1 MTSKFTKAAAI
12 SAASLL
18 MVAGAQGVA
27 SAQSSDSATGSISA
41 DSLGSDSVK
50 AFGSSPE
57 AGSLLDDVNNLGT
70 GSFDTTGSLL
80 GEPTSGSLGASV
92 QDLTGGSVN
101 ASYPAPGTASVDT
114 TGSLLG
120 EPTTGSLA
128 PVALSVGDSLG
139 TSGGITTVVGNLLP
153 LVAAAGSLATA
164 AGAGAVVCG
173 YVEIPGLQLPAG
185 LPECPALPG
194 QPAPGNQAPAP
205 APAPGPD
212 APNGR
217 G

>member
-1 MTSKFTKAAAI
+1 MTSKFTKVAAI

-27 SAQSSDSATGSISA
+27 SAQSSDMGSIDS
-41 DSLGSDSVK
+41 DSLGSGSLN
-50 AFGSSPE
+50 AYGSSPQ
-57 AGSLLDDVNNLGT
+57 AGSLLDDVNNGGN
-70 GSFDTTGSLL
+70 GSLDTTGSLV
-80 GEPTSGSLGASV
+80 GEPTTGSVGASV

-101 ASYPAPGTASVDT
+101 GSYPDAGTASVDT

-153 LVAAAGSLATA
+153 IVAGLGSLAVAGVGA
-164 AGAGAVVCG
+164 AAVACG
-173 YVEIPGLQLPAG
+173 VVEIPGVQVPDFQCPEIPNLPQF
-185 LPECPALPG
+185 PG
-194 QPAPGNQAPAP
+194 QAPAP